1 MKMKKL
7 LLVVLALAILTSLSA
22 GTLAVYTKTVELQG
36 DTKVKKFTFTAEGGD
51 TNQPIKLAPT
61 ESGEFLF
68 DVTNAESTDSEA
80 VHAEVPLKFA
90 VNADISAAAEKM
102 PGLTAKLYKVSG
114 ATPATAVATTDDS
127 GKIIYNEPVTSTA
140 TDFYKATY
148 KLVLTWDGDDDE
160 AQTTSG
166 LTPADYASNF
176 NVAVTATQ
184 KTN

>member
-7 LLVVLALAILTSLSA
+7 LLVVLTLAILTSLSA
-22 GTLAVYTKTVELQG
+22 GTLAVYTKTVELKS
-36 DTKVKKFTFTAEGGD
+36 DTNVKKFAFTAKGGD

-68 DVTNAESTDSEA
+68 DVTNAESTDSNA

-90 VNADISAAAEKM
+90 VNVDIKDAKDKM
-102 PGLTAKLYKVSG
+102 PGLTAKLYNISG
-114 ATPATAVATTDDS
+114 ATPTTAVATADGE
-127 GKIIYNEPVTSTA
+127 GKIIYNEPATSTA

-148 KLVLTWDGDDDE
+148 KLVLAWDGTDNE
-160 AQTTSG
+160 AQTKSG
-166 LTPADYASNF
+166 LTPASYASSF
-176 NVAVTATQ
+176 KVAVTATQ